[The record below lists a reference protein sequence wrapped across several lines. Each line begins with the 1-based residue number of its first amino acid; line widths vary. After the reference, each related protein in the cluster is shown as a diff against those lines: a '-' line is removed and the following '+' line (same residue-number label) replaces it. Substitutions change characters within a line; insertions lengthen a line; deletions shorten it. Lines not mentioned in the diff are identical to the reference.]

1 MIIYISK
8 KKIKAMKKITYL
20 AILLLFNLSFGQET
34 IGLIFEDINAELADG
49 YTLFKPTSDQRV
61 FLINNCGEVVNEWTF
76 SGNNA
81 RNAYLLENGNLLQS
95 STLQADIRDWNNNL
109 LWSLDYQAFFGWTI
123 HHDIAP
129 LPNGNFLVMIRDIYS
144 DTEMFALGFAN
155 AYVNAVQVLE
165 RIVEIEPVGT
175 NSANIV
181 WEWKLI
187 DHMVQDFDST
197 KPNFGVVANNPQLY
211 DVNYNNGN
219 GSNPIH
225 ANAIDYNPNLDQIA
239 VSARHLSEVFIID
252 HSTTTAEAASH
263 SGGVYGKG
271 GDFLWRWGNPEVYD
285 QGTAADRKLGRQHD
299 IKWITEGPHAG
310 KMSVFSNDGY
320 GSDITAS
327 SVHIIDPS
335 HTNGVYSMSADK
347 FLPTTYDWS
356 WDGTIMSV
364 PMHAAAQSG
373 FQVLSNGNAL
383 ICESDIGRLTEINS
397 AGDVIWVYRIPVG
410 AGVEYAQF
418 DEPVGN
424 GSFRAHRYP
433 TDYPGFNGVTFN
445 NTGKIEDINALTDDC
460 VNRLSIDE
468 VQLVDLKVYP
478 NPTQGIVN
486 FEFNEVIDTI
496 EVFNLTGQ
504 SVLIV
509 KESNRIDL
517 SSFSN
522 GLYMVKLST
531 GASTKFV
538 KVLKD
543 NN

>member
-1 MIIYISK
+1 
-8 KKIKAMKKITYL
+8 MKKITYL
-20 AILLLFNLSFGQET
+20 VFLFFISLSFGQET
-34 IGLIFEDINAELADG
+34 VGLIFEDVNAEMADG

-61 FLINNCGEVVNEWTF
+61 FLINNCGEVVNQWTF

-95 STLQADIRDWNNNL
+95 SGLQAEIRDWNDNL
-109 LWSLDYQAFFGWTI
+109 LWSITYQDEFGWRI
-123 HHDIAP
+123 HHDIEP
-129 LPNGNFLVMIRDIYS
+129 LPNGNFLVLVRQS
-144 DTEMFALGFAN
+144 LTDTEMFAQGLDTSYDN
-155 AYVNAVQVLE
+155 PTLVLD
-165 RIVEIEPVGT
+165 RVVEIEPVGID
-175 NSANIV
+175 SANIV
-181 WEWKLI
+181 WEWRLI
-187 DHMVQDFDST
+187 DHIIQDFDNT
-197 KPNFGVVANNPQLY
+197 KPNYGVVGDNPQLY
-211 DVNYNNGN
+211 NINYVNGN

-225 ANAIDYNPNLDQIA
+225 ANAIDYNADLDQIA
-239 VSARHLSEVFIID
+239 VSARHLSEVFVID
-252 HSTTTAEAASH
+252 HGTTTAEAASH

-271 GDFLWRWGNPEVYD
+271 GDFLWRWGNPEAYD
-285 QGTAADRKLGRQHD
+285 QGTATDRTLGRQHD

-310 KMSVFSNDGY
+310 KMSVFCNDGY
-320 GSDITAS
+320 GSDMTAS

-347 FLPTTYDWS
+347 FLPITYDWS
-356 WDGTIMSV
+356 WDGTIMSEV
-364 PMHAAAQSG
+364 MHAGAQSG
-373 FQVLSNGNAL
+373 FQTLPNGNAL

-424 GSFRAHRYP
+424 GSFRAHRYAS
-433 TDYPGFNGVTFN
+433 DYAGFNGVTFN

-496 EVFNLTGQ
+496 EIFNLTGQ
-504 SVLIV
+504 SVLMV